1 MSWMKPIVAMQATI
15 NLTYVV
21 FSKVNM
27 TMAGHCLQNVET
39 NICAWRTFGCFVRYM
54 TWEIIILRGP
64 GLIIYKLTTSHHLKK
79 THNCP
84 DKSYVFLP

>member
-1 MSWMKPIVAMQATI
+1 
-15 NLTYVV
+15 
-21 FSKVNM
+21 
-27 TMAGHCLQNVET
+27 
-39 NICAWRTFGCFVRYM
+39 M

-84 DKSYVFLP
+84 DKSCLSPLTSQPRMYASKDIMLLEEGLNEALVANVNKFLDKMFGF